1 MNVTGNEAIL
11 REKGLQNIMGEEEW
25 KINYWAITWAMI
37 MRKKD
42 KDWITDEGGIAVK
55 SWLKFELSSAKQK
68 IF

>member
-1 MNVTGNEAIL
+1 MNETGNEAIL
-11 REKGLQNIMGEEEW
+11 RETGLQNIMGEEEW

-37 MRKKD
+37 IKKTD
-42 KDWITDEGGIAVK
+42 KDWITDGGIAVR